1 MHNELLELQKKKL
14 LRVVLRNRPNY
25 PKSGTILLLTI
36 FNNRHSVAVI
46 DSAVLAGGEVDIKG
60 DPVAPLIVLQT
71 RY

>member
-1 MHNELLELQKKKL
+1 MNCWSCRKKIIEHGFKKQA
-14 LRVVLRNRPNY
+14 Y

-46 DSAVLAGGEVDIKG
+46 DSTVLAGGEVDIKG

>member
-1 MHNELLELQKKKL
+1 MDCWSCRKSSM
-14 LRVVLRNRPNY
+14 RVVLRNRPNY
-25 PKSGTILLLTI
+25 HKSGTILLLTV
-36 FNNRHSVAVI
+36 FNNGHSVAVI